1 MDDTNGNGKAA
12 PKRNYSARTLKI
24 LFALSGNQCAEP
36 GCTEPI
42 IALSTHASPPL
53 VVGQIAHIFAISE
66 DGPRGKAA
74 LTEKELN
81 QASNLLLLCPTHHVK
96 VDGQYETYPAPILTD
111 WKTRH
116 ENKYGETVSASIS
129 DVGYA
134 ELEVAARSL
143 LSASST
149 APSSSLAII
158 PPQEK
163 IDKNGLGPAST
174 MFLSMGAAKSKEVEE
189 VLIKTAQLDPDFP
202 ERLCAGFVA
211 RYRDAKAADLSG
223 DDIFNALYEWAGGA
237 GSDRVREAAGL
248 CIIAHLFIICD
259 IFEK

>member
-1 MDDTNGNGKAA
+1 MDDTKSKDKAS
-12 PKRNYSARTLKI
+12 PTRNYSQKTLKI

-42 IALSTHASPPL
+42 IALSTNASPAL

-66 DGPRGKAA
+66 DGPRGKAG

-81 QASNLLLLCPTHHVK
+81 QVSNLILLCPTHHVK
-96 VDGQYETYPAPILTD
+96 VDGQYETYPSTMLTE
-111 WKTRH
+111 WKTKH
-116 ENKYGETVSASIS
+116 EKKYGETISASIS
-129 DVGYA
+129 DLGYA

-143 LSASST
+143 ISASASVQ
-149 APSSSLAII
+149 PSSLAII

-163 IDKNGLGPAST
+163 IDKNGLGPASI
-174 MFLSMGAAKSKEVEE
+174 MLLSMGAAKSREVEE
-189 VLIKTAQLDPDFP
+189 MLINSAQLDPAFP
-202 ERLCAGFVA
+202 DRLCAGFVA
-211 RYRDAKAADLSG
+211 RYRTGQVANLTG
-223 DDIFNALYEWAGGA
+223 DEIFMDLYEWAGGA
-237 GSDRVREAAGL
+237 GSDKGREAASL

>member
-1 MDDTNGNGKAA
+1 MSDMEDKESSA
-12 PKRNYSARTLKI
+12 PKRNYSAKTLKI
-24 LFALSGNQCAEP
+24 LFALSGNQCAES
-36 GCTEPI
+36 GCSEPI
-42 IALSTHASPPL
+42 IALATDASPPS
-53 VVGQIAHIFAISE
+53 VIGQIAHIFAVSE
-66 DGPRGKAA
+66 DGPRGKAG
-74 LTEKELN
+74 LTEKERN

-96 VDGQYETYPAPILTD
+96 VDTQFETYPAPMLIE

-116 ENKYGETVSASIS
+116 EKKYGETVSASIS

-149 APSSSLAII
+149 TQPSSLAII

-174 MFLSMGAAKSKEVEE
+174 MLLSMGAAKSREVEE
-189 VLIKTAQLDPDFP
+189 MLIKSAQLDPAFP
-202 ERLCAGFVA
+202 DRLCAAFVD
-211 RYRDAKAADLSG
+211 RYQAAKAADLSG
-223 DDIFNALYEWAGGA
+223 DDIFNELYEWAGGA
-237 GSDRVREAAGL
+237 GNEKGRAAAGL

>member
-1 MDDTNGNGKAA
+1 MNDTKGKGKAT
-12 PKRNYSARTLKI
+12 PKRYYSDRTLKI

-36 GCTEPI
+36 SCIEPI
-42 IALSTHASPPL
+42 IAASTHASPEL

-66 DGPRGKAA
+66 DGPRGKKG
-74 LTEKELN
+74 LTDKELN

-96 VDGQYETYPAPILTD
+96 VDGQHETYPASLLLD

-116 ENKYGETVSASIS
+116 EKKYGETVSASIT
-129 DVGYA
+129 DIGYA

-143 LSASST
+143 ISASST
-149 APSSSLAII
+149 TKPSSLAIV
-158 PPQEK
+158 PPQQK

-174 MFLSMGAAKSKEVEE
+174 MFLSMGAAKSKEVAE
-189 VLIKTAQLDPDFP
+189 VLIKTSQLDANFP

-211 RYRDAKAADLSG
+211 RYGEAKAAHLSG
-223 DDIFNALYEWAGGA
+223 DDIFNSLYEWAGGA
-237 GSDRVREAAGL
+237 GSDKVREAAGL